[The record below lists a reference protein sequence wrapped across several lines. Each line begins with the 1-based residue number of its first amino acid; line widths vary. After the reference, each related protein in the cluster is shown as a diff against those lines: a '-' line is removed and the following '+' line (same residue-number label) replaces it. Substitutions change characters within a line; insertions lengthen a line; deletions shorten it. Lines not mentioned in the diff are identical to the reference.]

1 MDQGTLMETARR
13 INIAIQMGSVQ
24 ANAPQILATTQNM
37 TAMEDLR
44 ETVQMENFVIL
55 EVSAQKCAQRVQLVV
70 FQEMDS
76 EIIKEIAQL
85 MKFVI
90 RITLVLINALA
101 SKEMVILAT
110 VQERRQ
116 ETAI

>member
-55 EVSAQKCAQRVQLVV
+55 GASAQKCAQRVQLVV

-90 RITLVLINALA
+90 RITRVLINAPA
-101 SKEMVILAT
+101 SK
-110 VQERRQ
+110 
-116 ETAI
+116 